1 LNSGAIIYEEK
12 KSSRFLIGV
21 LLIAGALCFFAFI
34 YQSILKLGKIGNN
47 PAPSWV
53 YLILFVFFAI
63 CLLIFKSIRIQIKT
77 DEIIIGFNNFFFQ
90 RIKFKDIEKIE
101 IDDKSY
107 GGSGLRI
114 RLIKGKFRI
123 TYNAGQPRLVI
134 SIKNKRKEIAFSTDN
149 PDQVT
154 EIVKSKIEE

>member
-1 LNSGAIIYEEK
+1 LEEK

-47 PAPSWV
+47 PVPSWV

-63 CLLIFKSIRIQIKT
+63 CILIFKSIRIKIKT

-90 RIKFKDIEKIE
+90 KIKFKDIEKIE

-107 GGSGLRI
+107 GPMAASCRH
-114 RLIKGKFRI
+114 KK
-123 TYNAGQPRLVI
+123 
-134 SIKNKRKEIAFSTDN
+134 KHC
-149 PDQVT
+149 
-154 EIVKSKIEE
+154 EEN